1 MSVKQFLYSIRDEQ
15 TEIEELSE
23 RIEELEM
30 SLLPGAIR
38 YDKDKVDTSPTDQ
51 MSERMAS
58 VVDLKTE
65 LEKRLTDLNRRKLKA
80 QRIIDTLDDSIKRQI
95 LSCYFLTTKRSHTK
109 LEDIGRI
116 IGYSRRQTYRLYDEA
131 TPEIEMAL
139 NGTDI

>member
-1 MSVKQFLYSIRDEQ
+1 
-15 TEIEELSE
+15 
-23 RIEELEM
+23 M

-131 TPEIEMAL
+131 IQEIEMAL
-139 NGTDI
+139 NGTDV